1 MYSTVIEIKKN
12 ITGDA
17 LDRLRQTAESA
28 FKNRAGSVKNS
39 GTDAHTLIFKGEE
52 KDYGC
57 LDLGVAMLARAKGVL
72 PSIDSWQWLG
82 FDDPGEN
89 CDVLEAY
96 AEPIR

>member
-1 MYSTVIEIKKN
+1 MYSTIIEIKKN
-12 ITGDA
+12 ITGET
-17 LDRLRQTAESA
+17 LDKLRQTAENA
-28 FKNRAGSVKNS
+28 FNNRAGNVKNS
-39 GTDAHTLIFKGEE
+39 SADSHKLVFKGGE

-72 PSIDSWQWLG
+72 PSIDSWQWLD
-82 FDDPGEN
+82 FDDPDEN

>member
-1 MYSTVIEIKKN
+1 MYSTIIEIKKN

-17 LDRLRQTAESA
+17 LNKLHQTAEAA
-28 FKNRAGSVKNS
+28 FRNRAGSVRNS
-39 GTDAHTLIFKGEE
+39 STDTHTLIFEGEE

-57 LDLGVAMLARAKGVL
+57 LDLGVAMLARVKGVL
-72 PSIDSWQWLG
+72 PSIDSWQWID
-82 FDDPGEN
+82 FDDPNEN